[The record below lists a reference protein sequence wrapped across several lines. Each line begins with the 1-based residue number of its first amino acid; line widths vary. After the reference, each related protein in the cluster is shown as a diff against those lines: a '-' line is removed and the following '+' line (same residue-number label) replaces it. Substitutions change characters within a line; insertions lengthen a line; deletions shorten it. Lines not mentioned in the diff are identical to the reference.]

1 MPDKAHRAPAARS
14 RATRSNKVAVV
25 ERPAEVNATRQR
37 VIEAAIQCI
46 LEQGFYRAS
55 SNAIAERAGLSW
67 GVIQYHFGSREA
79 LMLGV
84 LQEGTGRLAH
94 QLRAAD
100 IHGETLVERMEE
112 YFDIL
117 AEYYESPDY
126 LAFTQVLLNLSHDP
140 TTSTETRKTMADIAV
155 TADPELKRLV
165 NKVFAG
171 TGLRRQELKDLVFHS
186 LRGIALSHV
195 MVGALPAGSARGQ
208 EVHSPS
214 QRKLMARALSLLIEE
229 ERGSGR

>member
-1 MPDKAHRAPAARS
+1 MPEKAHRAPATRS
-14 RATRSNKVAVV
+14 RATRAGKVAVV

-37 VIEAAIQCI
+37 VIEAAILCI

-84 LQEGTGRLAH
+84 LQEGTSRFAH
-94 QLRAAD
+94 QLRAAE

-117 AEYYESPDY
+117 AEHYESPDY

-140 TTSTETRKTMADIAV
+140 STSAETRKTMTDTAV
-155 TADPELKRLV
+155 VAAPELKRLV

-171 TGLRRQELKDLVFHS
+171 TGIRRQELKDLVFHAS
-186 LRGIALSHV
+186 RGIALSHA
-195 MVGALPAGSARGQ
+195 MVATLPAGSPRGP
-208 EVHSPS
+208 EAHSPN
-214 QRKLMARALSLLIEE
+214 QRKLMARGLSLLIEQ
-229 ERGSGR
+229 ERGSDR